1 MLLKPSTLKP
11 TKKRL
16 LPMDLKFSKTL
27 HFYKFYI
34 SKFNMFTFNL
44 IDTY

>member
-1 MLLKPSTLKP
+1 MLLKHSLKP
-11 TKKRL
+11 TKKKL
-16 LPMDLKFSKTL
+16 LTMDLEFSKTL
-27 HFYKFYI
+27 HFYKLYI